1 MEKQVLCELRS
12 ASRFYTVRKGLFSS
26 TVRTVKALEKV
37 SLGLRRKEILGLV
50 GESGCGKSTLARLI
64 LGLEEPTEGRVLFE
78 GTPIPSENRNAMKAF
93 RKRVQIVFQDPFS
106 SLNPKKNIFQTISQP
121 LKIHKLVTEEQRR
134 DEVRR
139 LLRISGIDTPGLENR
154 YPHEFSGGQRQRIC
168 IARALA
174 TRPDGIVADE
184 PTSALDVSVQ
194 AQIINLLLDLH
205 ETRGISCLF
214 ISHDLPL
221 VGFVSH
227 SIAVMYRGNIME
239 IMPKQDFD
247 LGRIPHQNGWIPHHP
262 YTLYLLEAVP
272 VPDPK
277 LYNKKAGREPCGTS
291 GTEKGPS
298 ETVKGSRGCV
308 FASRCPYVYR
318 RCLESRPKLREAGR
332 GHFIACHIKGALPE
346 KGVHEKHE
354 I

>member
-1 MEKQVLCELRS
+1 MEQQVLCELRS
-12 ASRFYTVRKGLFSS
+12 VSRFYRVRRGLFSS

-37 SLGLRRKEILGLV
+37 SLELRRKEVLGLV

-64 LGLEEPTEGRVLFE
+64 LGLEEPTEGRILFE
-78 GTPIPSENRNAMKAF
+78 GTAIPSDDRNSMKAF
-93 RKRVQIVFQDPFS
+93 RKRVQMVFQDPFS
-106 SLNPKKNIFQTISQP
+106 SLNPKKTIFQTISQP
-121 LKIHKLVTEEQRR
+121 LRIHKLVREEQLR
-134 DEVRR
+134 DEVRK
-139 LLRISGIDTPGLENR
+139 LLRISGIDTPGLEDR

-174 TRPDGIVADE
+174 TRPDVIVADE

-194 AQIINLLLDLH
+194 AQIVNLFLDLH

-227 SIAVMYRGNIME
+227 RIAVMYRGNIVE
-239 IMPKQDFD
+239 IMPKPAFD
-247 LGRIPHQNGWIPHHP
+247 LDSSPRQHRRIQHHP
-262 YTLYLLEAVP
+262 YTLYLLKAVP

-277 LYNKKAGREPCGTS
+277 IYKNLVRESS
-291 GTEKGPS
+291 GKQNTGNGPY
-298 ETVKGSRGCV
+298 ETVKGTKGCV
-308 FASRCPYVYR
+308 FASRCSSVHR
-318 RCLESRPKLREAGR
+318 KCLESRPELREAGR
-332 GHFIACHIKGALPE
+332 GHFIACHMKGTLPG
-346 KGVHEKHE
+346 KGVHAKYE

>member
-1 MEKQVLCELRS
+1 MEQEVLCELRS
-12 ASRFYTVRKGLFSS
+12 ASRFYKVRKGLFSS
-26 TVRTVKALEKV
+26 SVRTVKALEKV
-37 SLGLRRKEILGLV
+37 SLALHRKEVLGLV

-78 GTPIPSENRNAMKAF
+78 GTPIPSGDRNAMKGF
-93 RKRVQIVFQDPFS
+93 RKRVQMVFQDPFS
-106 SLNPKKNIFQTISQP
+106 SLNPKKTILQTISQP
-121 LKIHKLVTEEQRR
+121 LRIHKLAGEEQLRS
-134 DEVRR
+134 EVRK
-139 LLRISGIDTPGLENR
+139 LLRISGIDTPGLEDR

-174 TRPDGIVADE
+174 TRPDVIVADE

-205 ETRGISCLF
+205 ETGGISCLF

-227 SIAVMYRGNIME
+227 RIAVMYRGNIME
-239 IMPKQDFD
+239 IMPKRAFD
-247 LGRIPHQNGWIPHHP
+247 LGIRAGQSRRIPHHP

-277 LYNKKAGREPCGTS
+277 LYTKAVRQPSGKS
-291 GTEKGPS
+291 GTDNGPA
-298 ETVKGSRGCV
+298 ETVKGSGGCV
-308 FASRCPYVYR
+308 FASRCPYVYSK
-318 RCLESRPKLREAGR
+318 CLEARPKLREAGG
-332 GHFIACHIKGALPE
+332 GHFIACHMKGAVPE